1 MKKEELRYDPVHDRI
16 AAIIDYIDNNKNI
29 AIQIVAV
36 VALTVG
42 GWGYYSGLQKDKVN
56 ISKALVGVAQNAYN
70 AGQTDISISELKNIV
85 EEYSGSDAAN
95 QALAYLMKDSYL
107 SNDDEGIISLA
118 EAYGMSTSDGVLNAG
133 IYETLGNVSMNMDDN
148 DAAVNNFKKADKLSS
163 TVGLNLRY
171 KIDLSIALIA
181 SGNFND
187 AVSVLN
193 EILSIEEINYSD
205 KNKAEE
211 LLALS
216 NFSKDN

>member
-1 MKKEELRYDPVHDRI
+1 MKKEELRYDPVHDKI

-70 AGQTDISISELKNIV
+70 AGQTDIAIPELKHIV

-118 EAYGMSTSDGVLNAG
+118 EAFGMSTSDGVLNAG

-163 TVGLNLRY
+163 TVGLNFRY

>member
-118 EAYGMSTSDGVLNAG
+118 EAFGMSTSDGVLNAG

-148 DAAVNNFKKADKLSS
+148 DAAVNNFKKADNLSS

>member
-1 MKKEELRYDPVHDRI
+1 MKKEELRYDPVHDKI

-70 AGQTDISISELKNIV
+70 AGQTDIAISELKNIV

-118 EAYGMSTSDGVLNAG
+118 EAFGMSTSDGVLNAG

-163 TVGLNLRY
+163 RVGLNLRY

-211 LLALS
+211 LLALA

>member
-1 MKKEELRYDPVHDRI
+1 MKKEELRYDPVHDNI

-36 VALTVG
+36 AALTVG

-56 ISKALVGVAQNAYN
+56 ISKALVGAAQNAYN
-70 AGQTDISISELKNIV
+70 AGQTDIAISELKNIV

-107 SNDDEGIISLA
+107 SNDDEGIISLV
-118 EAYGMSTSDGVLNAG
+118 EAFGMSTSDGVLNAG

-181 SGNFND
+181 SGNFNE

>member
-70 AGQTDISISELKNIV
+70 AGQTDIAISELKNIV

-118 EAYGMSTSDGVLNAG
+118 EAFGMSTSDGVLNAG

-181 SGNFND
+181 SRNFND
-187 AVSVLN
+187 AVFVLN

>member
-29 AIQIVAV
+29 AIQIMVV
-36 VALTVG
+36 VALAVG

-85 EEYSGSDAAN
+85 EEYPGSDAAN

-118 EAYGMSTSDGVLNAG
+118 EAFGMSTSAGALNAG

-181 SGNFND
+181 RGNFND

-193 EILSIEEINYSD
+193 KILSIEEINYSD

>member
-1 MKKEELRYDPVHDRI
+1 MKKEELRYDPVHDKI

-36 VALTVG
+36 VALIVG

-70 AGQTDISISELKNIV
+70 AGQTDIAISELKNIV

-118 EAYGMSTSDGVLNAG
+118 EAFGMSTSDGVLTAG

-163 TVGLNLRY
+163 IVGLNLRY

>member
-1 MKKEELRYDPVHDRI
+1 MKKEELRYDPVHDKI

-70 AGQTDISISELKNIV
+70 AGQTDIAISELKNIV

-118 EAYGMSTSDGVLNAG
+118 EAFGTSTSDVVLNAG

>member
-1 MKKEELRYDPVHDRI
+1 MIVGTKT
-16 AAIIDYIDNNKNI
+16 IIRDLPKR
-29 AIQIVAV
+29 
-36 VALTVG
+36 
-42 GWGYYSGLQKDKVN
+42 
-56 ISKALVGVAQNAYN
+56 
-70 AGQTDISISELKNIV
+70 
-85 EEYSGSDAAN
+85 
-95 QALAYLMKDSYL
+95 
-107 SNDDEGIISLA
+107 DEGIIFLTESF
-118 EAYGMSTSDGVLNAG
+118 GTSTSGGVLNAG

>member
-85 EEYSGSDAAN
+85 EEYPGSDAAN

-118 EAYGMSTSDGVLNAG
+118 EAFGMSTSGGALNAG
-133 IYETLGNVSMNMDDN
+133 IYETLGNVSMNMEDN

>member
-1 MKKEELRYDPVHDRI
+1 
-16 AAIIDYIDNNKNI
+16 
-29 AIQIVAV
+29 
-36 VALTVG
+36 
-42 GWGYYSGLQKDKVN
+42 
-56 ISKALVGVAQNAYN
+56 
-70 AGQTDISISELKNIV
+70 
-85 EEYSGSDAAN
+85 
-95 QALAYLMKDSYL
+95 
-107 SNDDEGIISLA
+107 
-118 EAYGMSTSDGVLNAG
+118 
-133 IYETLGNVSMNMDDN
+133 MDDN
-148 DAAVNNFKKADKLSS
+148 DDAVNNFKKADKLSS

-187 AVSVLN
+187 ALSVLN

>member
-1 MKKEELRYDPVHDRI
+1 MKKEELRYDPVHDKI

-70 AGQTDISISELKNIV
+70 AGQTDIAISELKNIV

-95 QALAYLMKDSYL
+95 QALAYLIKDLYL
-107 SNDDEGIISLA
+107 SNDDEGIISLT
-118 EAYGMSTSDGVLNAG
+118 EAFGTSTSDGVLNAG

-163 TVGLNLRY
+163 IVGLNLRY